1 MLPFRVRGR
10 KWRSGRGGGQ
20 GWGWSL
26 QSDAAGMAGQGR
38 GDGLRP
44 RHQPT
49 EVGVGEPV
57 AKAWPM
63 AVGALPMAKGPTHS
77 PEGPRG

>member
-1 MLPFRVRGR
+1 MAVRAGR
-10 KWRSGRGGGQ
+10 WARLGMVSAIRCCWN
-20 GWGWSL
+20 GW
-26 QSDAAGMAGQGR
+26 AGR

-63 AVGALPMAKGPTHS
+63 AVGALPMAKGPTQS